1 MSRHSSGRKG
11 LGVAAAVAVFVLV
24 LSAVGGPA
32 RAGGGHR
39 HDGGGFFSFEYSS
52 PAYGYYE
59 PYPYAPAYAYPP
71 VYEPP
76 YGSYDDGPMY
86 YDDDSYEYS
95 SPDRSSSDSYCR
107 EFQTSIVIDGRAER
121 AFGTACLQPDGSW
134 AVVN

>member
-1 MSRHSSGRKG
+1 MSRHSSGGKG
-11 LGVAAAVAVFVLV
+11 LGVAAAVAVFALA
-24 LSAVGGPA
+24 AVGEPA
-32 RAGGGHR
+32 YAGGRHR
-39 HDGGGFFSFEYSS
+39 DGGGFFSFEYSS

-86 YDDDSYEYS
+86 YEDDSYES
-95 SPDRSSSDSYCR
+95 SPYRSNDGSYCR
-107 EFQTSIVIDGRAER
+107 EFQTTVVIDGRPEN